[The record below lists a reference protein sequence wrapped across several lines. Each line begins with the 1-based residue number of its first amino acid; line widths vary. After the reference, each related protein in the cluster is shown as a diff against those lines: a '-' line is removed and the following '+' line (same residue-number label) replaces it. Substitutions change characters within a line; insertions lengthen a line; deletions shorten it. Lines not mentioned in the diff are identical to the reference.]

1 MRGCLSVLILAAA
14 FLVAFTW
21 FGAPPLAEAVVTAGL
36 TGAGLRSDDLEVS
49 VEADPPL
56 ALALG
61 RADRV
66 AISGTDVRWNG
77 VRAGSLNL
85 ALDDVDFLARTA
97 GTASGSLDGVAF
109 EDADGNEA
117 VGSVTFDGPAD
128 AAATAIRIP
137 AAPIEGMVARAVERE
152 FGSAPEDVQL
162 VGPNIVRIRTPA
174 GTLDGTLEI
183 GPGGALV
190 LRSSLGTSQLV
201 NPDAS
206 FPLRLTEVE
215 VVGGELELSG
225 TTDLTSLL
233 G

>member
-1 MRGCLSVLILAAA
+1 MRGCLSVLILAAV

-21 FGAPPLAEAVVTAGL
+21 FGAPPLAGVIVQAGL
-36 TGAGLRSDDLEVS
+36 TGAGIQSDDLEVN
-49 VEADPPL
+49 VTADPPL

-66 AISGTDVRWNG
+66 AISGTDVRWND

-85 ALDDVDFLARTA
+85 AFDDVDFLARTA
-97 GTASGSLDGVAF
+97 ESAFGSLEGVAF

-117 VGSVTFDGPAD
+117 LGSVAFDGPAD
-128 AAATAIRIP
+128 AADTAIRLP
-137 AAPIEGMVARAVERE
+137 VATVQDMAARAIERE
-152 FGSAPEDVQL
+152 FGTAPEDVQL
-162 VGPNIVRIRTPA
+162 VGPNIMRIRTPA

-183 GPGGALV
+183 GAGGALV
-190 LRSSLGTSQLV
+190 VRSSLGTSRLV
-201 NPDAS
+201 TPDAS
-206 FPLRLTEVE
+206 LPLRLTDVE